1 MPRCRI
7 LPPFAAFCC
16 ILPKWVTASLAVSSE
31 PDVVTGKRPG
41 ISLMINGMTNDT
53 GLAKLGT
60 SIGDFAQT
68 GCNCVTNPGTLMGR
82 HTLVYANRSVARG
95 YILDHRVA
103 KLRQEIEIVARR

>member
-1 MPRCRI
+1 M
-7 LPPFAAFCC
+7 
-16 ILPKWVTASLAVSSE
+16 AVSSE

-60 SIGDFAQT
+60 SIGDFSQT
-68 GCNCVTNPGTLMGR
+68 GCDCVTKPDTLIDR
-82 HTLVYANRSVARG
+82 HTLAYASVPVAKG
-95 YILDHRVA
+95 YILDHRVV